1 MAIDPAI
8 LGGAVIL
15 GGGNSDPQ
23 PTCTIQMPD
32 GTSSKGLEC
41 IVQPIS
47 HMSDGQLSLIIGGSL
62 LFVGIVFVLILVQ
75 EHRADKRWLE
85 QQRIY
90 TDARNDWEKREKK
103 AQERK
108 RKRVRK

>member
-1 MAIDPAI
+1 MAIDPAVA
-8 LGGAVIL
+8 GAVVIL
-15 GGGNSDPQ
+15 GGSQSDAQ
-23 PTCTIQMPD
+23 PTCTIHMPD
-32 GTSSKGLEC
+32 GGSSKGLEC

-85 QQRIY
+85 QHNCIF
-90 TDARNDWEKREKK
+90 DEAGAKK
-103 AQERK
+103 K
-108 RKRVRK
+108 GKKVRK

>member
-23 PTCTIQMPD
+23 PTCTIQMHD
-32 GTSSKGLEC
+32 GSSSKGLEC

-47 HMSDGQLSLIIGGSL
+47 HMSDGQLSLIIGGVF
-62 LFVGIVFVLILVQ
+62 LFVGIVFALILLQ

-85 QQRIY
+85 KHNCY
-90 TDARNDWEKREKK
+90 LNEAN
-103 AQERK
+103 AK

>member
-1 MAIDPAI
+1 MAIDPAVA
-8 LGGAVIL
+8 GAVVIL
-15 GGGNSDPQ
+15 GGSQADAQ
-23 PTCTIQMPD
+23 PTCTIHMPD
-32 GTSSKGLEC
+32 GGSSKGLEC

-90 TDARNDWEKREKK
+90 TDARNDWEKREKR